1 MFNNNPMSPQFD
13 PSMSASQRLNY
24 MEQQYPQFAPTPQIQ
39 PNSQQYPAFNP
50 RLQGIPQN
58 TPQYQPQTGYIKG
71 RAVTSLDEAK
81 ASMIDF
87 DGSLHVFTDI
97 ANGKIYT
104 KQINLDGTAS
114 LKVYTLEQEK
124 PTEKTVEEVSN
135 SFICRDEFES
145 FRKQINT
152 RMDSISKFVKD
163 VDVLLGGS
171 GDVQYTTN
179 NGNDEVKP

>member
-13 PSMSASQRLNY
+13 PSMSASQRLSY

-135 SFICRDEFES
+135 SFICREEFES

-163 VDVLLGGS
+163 VDALLGGS
-171 GDVQYTTN
+171 GDVQSTTYD
-179 NGNDEVKP
+179 GNDGH

>member
-50 RLQGIPQN
+50 RMQGIPQN

-135 SFICRDEFES
+135 SFICREEFES

-152 RMDSISKFVKD
+152 RMDSISRFVKD
-163 VDVLLGGS
+163 VDALLGGS
-171 GDVQYTTN
+171 GDVQSTTYD
-179 NGNDEVKP
+179 GNDGC

>member
-1 MFNNNPMSPQFD
+1 MFTNNPMSPQFD

-124 PTEKTVEEVSN
+124 PTEKTVEEGSN

-163 VDVLLGGS
+163 VDALLGGS
-171 GDVQYTTN
+171 GDVQSTTHD
-179 NGNDEVKP
+179 GNDGY